1 MVWLIY
7 VNVYMSYILRFKI
20 ILSEKEAAC
29 NLLLVHLLLE
39 FTAFLPTMLQN
50 LRFGILHSALLD
62 INIVP
67 IEAVRNCEP
76 KTVHRTRRWR
86 GVWLTTRRMS
96 WIWISKWLCTTST
109 ISLPNFSSNT
119 TWTVQVLCSRS
130 LQRRK
135 NWPKLAPA
143 RTPKL
148 PSSTNILKR
157 IGGY

>member
-1 MVWLIY
+1 
-7 VNVYMSYILRFKI
+7 MSYILRFKI

-76 KTVHRTRRWR
+76 KTVHRTRR
-86 GVWLTTRRMS
+86 
-96 WIWISKWLCTTST
+96 
-109 ISLPNFSSNT
+109 
-119 TWTVQVLCSRS
+119 
-130 LQRRK
+130 
-135 NWPKLAPA
+135 
-143 RTPKL
+143 
-148 PSSTNILKR
+148 
-157 IGGY
+157 